1 MNMKKRFS
9 AAALAFLLAACT
21 HTAPQTAAGAS
32 SDSQSQSQRDAA
44 RAVLDQGIKA
54 YQAQDYA
61 AALPLFKQ
69 AEQLG
74 HMKASRYLG
83 LMALHGN
90 GMAQS
95 NARAFAYFQR
105 AANEGDITGQYWLGY
120 CYENGI
126 GTARDYTQAM
136 KWYTQSAQRGDV
148 IAAPAMVALGHLYEQ
163 GKGVPANRSRAAAYY
178 KQAMDA
184 GYEEG
189 KTEWQRLQAAQPSE

>member
-1 MNMKKRFS
+1 MKKLFS
-9 AAALAFLLAACT
+9 AAALVFLLAACA

-32 SDSQSQSQRDAA
+32 SDSQSQHDAA

-74 HMKASRYLG
+74 HMKAARYLG

-95 NARAFAYFQR
+95 NAQAFAYFQR

-126 GTARDYTQAM
+126 GTTRNYAQAL
-136 KWYTQSAQRGDV
+136 KWYTQSARRGDV

-184 GYEEG
+184 GYEAG
-189 KTEWQRLQAAQPSE
+189 KTEWQRLQAVQPSE